1 MASLASDALVEA
13 IDGPTPVGTLE
24 GKSMPVL
31 TRLPTGRL
39 GFRIMGKFAKSATA
53 VPVVRVGLENG
64 KTVRVGAGQIFFK
77 KGMAEVAASELRP
90 GDALEPSWDYRDGY
104 RPPDLSERR
113 PADGSLL
120 VASVAADG
128 EAETFS
134 APIRETGRF
143 FLTCG
148 ALLKA

>member
-1 MASLASDALVEA
+1 MASLASEALIEA
-13 IDGPTPVGTLE
+13 IDGPTAVGSLD
-24 GKSMPVL
+24 GKSMPIL
-31 TRLPTGRL
+31 TRLPNGRL
-39 GFRIMGKFAKSATA
+39 GFRIMGKFSKSAGV
-53 VPVVRVGLENG
+53 VPLLRVRFENG
-64 KTVRVGAGQIFFK
+64 QTVRVGAGQIFFR
-77 KGMAEVAASELRP
+77 KGMVEVAASELRP

-104 RPPDLSERR
+104 RPPDLAERR

-120 VASVAADG
+120 VASVAPDG